1 MDKSSIFEI
10 KTYCL
15 NKKNISTILRENFFM
30 DENKINFNNI
40 IKKNTFDNNFGNT
53 IGNTI
58 DSAIDSANDNTI
70 KHITKYNNFIR
81 EKDKLFWM
89 LYIFQNGYE
98 NYTMLGKNTYS
109 FEMKEKTN
117 FVKQIKKNKKELKQF
132 KIKISDLEAD
142 LLYSKAININTFF
155 VLLILSNINFIYY
168 TKNLLFQWKMSK
180 NENTFILN
188 HDKKNNIYYDEDKA
202 LVDEYFNNLKKTR
215 LLIDNLNKPIKGLSA
230 YKVMEIKE
238 LCNNLQINI
247 MKNAKKTFSKKELYE
262 KIVQKIS

>member
-1 MDKSSIFEI
+1 
-10 KTYCL
+10 
-15 NKKNISTILRENFFM
+15 
-30 DENKINFNNI
+30 
-40 IKKNTFDNNFGNT
+40 
-53 IGNTI
+53 
-58 DSAIDSANDNTI
+58 
-70 KHITKYNNFIR
+70 
-81 EKDKLFWM
+81 
-89 LYIFQNGYE
+89 
-98 NYTMLGKNTYS
+98 
-109 FEMKEKTN
+109 
-117 FVKQIKKNKKELKQF
+117 
-132 KIKISDLEAD
+132 
-142 LLYSKAININTFF
+142 
-155 VLLILSNINFIYY
+155 
-168 TKNLLFQWKMSK
+168 MSK